1 MAMDTQRIIKFLRYT
16 IQGVTIAAWGTM
28 GLTPSWGSFI
38 LGLIG
43 FCIAF
48 ALLTFETGE

>member
-1 MAMDTQRIIKFLRYT
+1 MDIQRIIKFLRYT

-38 LGLIG
+38 LGLMS
-43 FCIAF
+43 FFIAF
-48 ALLTFETGE
+48 GLLTFEKGE